1 MRYLKLQEKSAADR
15 MVTMD
20 RLDKYK
26 PLLIIIVLFLINLFL
41 FNNKMINLHTDF
53 GREILFSKMV
63 SQGAVLYRDIFNT
76 FVCPF
81 SYLFNG
87 LVLKFAPLN
96 ISTFYIS
103 GAVNA
108 ALILGCV
115 YLISRKFL
123 NNTFSCVLTVFV
135 MYYCCFYSG
144 LMNFLTPYSYGIVYG
159 LSACLVSVLFFINY
173 LKSDKKKFLYLSF
186 FFGGLSAVCKYEFV
200 VFAVLLFVFTFVKK
214 QDVRTWILA
223 LLSFLSMPLLCI
235 TLLFQQG
242 LEFNDVKNYISLLK
256 NFINQPYLEKVYAL
270 TCHFSLTSLTMALK
284 TFCVACMLFFVM
296 YFFKSKSIKFAAG
309 AVWTFLFLGIW
320 VYFPLTEYFTYSFF
334 GFINYLIMILVVIK
348 FKELK
353 KDLPVLFLTAASL
366 IVSLKSFW
374 FLSSNFYG
382 RYFLP
387 LLIITLAVLLQKY
400 YFNNEKFSYIFEKVF
415 CAILI
420 FLSFTAFRLNLVSIV
435 LKNNVLKTPYGSPA
449 VTQGEYAVL
458 SPLLDYIN
466 GNTKQSD
473 RIVILGQAPIVNF
486 LTNRDSLPLFSH
498 FDEAI
503 AGAYGSE
510 RIVKAFG
517 NEKPEFIVVFEG
529 YDKTSSYC
537 NTYGKAVCEWGFNHY
552 ETVKT
557 INPSKGNDTAYILR
571 LKERNRKWNT

>member
-1 MRYLKLQEKSAADR
+1 MIN
-15 MVTMD
+15 MD
-20 RLDKYK
+20 RLEKYK
-26 PLLIIIVLFLINLFL
+26 PLLIIIILFLINLVL

-63 SQGAVLYRDIFNT
+63 SQGALLYRDIFNT

-87 LVLKFAPLN
+87 FVLRFAPLN
-96 ISTFYIS
+96 ISTFYVS

-108 ALILGCV
+108 AVILGCV

-135 MYYCCFYSG
+135 MYYCCFYAG

-159 LSACLVSVLFFINY
+159 LSACLLSVLFFINY

-186 FFGGLSAVCKYEFV
+186 FFGGLSAVCKYEFL
-200 VFAVLLFVFTFVKK
+200 VFAVLLFAFTFVKK
-214 QDVRTWILA
+214 QAVRTWILA

-235 TLLFQQG
+235 TLLLQQG
-242 LEFNDVKNYISLLK
+242 LEINDVKNYILLLK
-256 NFINQPYLEKVYAL
+256 NFIHQPYLEKVYAL
-270 TCHFSLTSLTMALK
+270 TCHFSLMSLTMAIK
-284 TFCVACMLFFVM
+284 TFCIVCALFFVM
-296 YFFKSKSIKFAAG
+296 YFFKSKNIKFAAG
-309 AVWTFLFLGIW
+309 TAWLLLFLGIW
-320 VYFPLTEYFTYSFF
+320 VYFPLTEYFSYSFF
-334 GFINYLIMILVVIK
+334 GFITYLITLLAIIK
-348 FKELK
+348 LKKLK
-353 KDLPVLFLTAASL
+353 KDMPVLFLTVVSL
-366 IVSLKSFW
+366 SVSLKSFW

-387 LLIITLAVLLQKY
+387 LLIITLAVLLQRY
-400 YFNNEKFSYIFEKVF
+400 YFDNEKSSYIFEKVF

-420 FLSFTAFRLNLVSIV
+420 FLSFTSFRLNLVSIV
-435 LKNNVLKTPYGSPA
+435 LKNKVLKTPYGEPA
-449 VTQGEYAVL
+449 ATRGEYAVL
-458 SPLLDYIN
+458 SPLIDYIN
-466 GNTKQSD
+466 DNTKKSD

-510 RIVKAFG
+510 KIVNAFEK
-517 NEKPEFIVVFEG
+517 EKPEYIVIFEG
-529 YDKTSSYC
+529 SDKSSSYC
-537 NTYGKAVCEWGFNHY
+537 NTYGKAVCEWGLNNY
-552 ETVKT
+552 AKVKT
-557 INPSKGNDTAYILR
+557 ISPSNDNDTVYILK
-571 LKERNRKWNT
+571 LNERK